1 MQGQSKRKGV
11 NMIPEILNCLHQ
23 WNVFNKTATKGAFF
37 LSFSSLWNRK
47 KTEIK
52 LKKIYRGE
60 GRGKKGKKNPE
71 LLKMSLEGQLSQE
84 CIWVFKVP
92 THAEHQ
98 KLGLGPSPILT
109 GLSQGLVCDTE
120 EQCRAVPR
128 QGSWTETHWSNRG
141 TASA

>member
-47 KTEIK
+47 KPEIK

-60 GRGKKGKKNPE
+60 GRGKKGKKKSRATENV
-71 LLKMSLEGQLSQE
+71 LRGSAVTGMHLSIQG
-84 CIWVFKVP
+84 
-92 THAEHQ
+92 THPCRTS
-98 KLGLGPSPILT
+98 KTGLGSLPILT